1 MTCETVD
8 LGNGQLAMVCGG
20 RGRRHN
26 CEFCSRYATK
36 QCDFPVLRKGKMV
49 TCDAW
54 MCDRCAVKQEPLGSD
69 IDFCPPHHR
78 NAKKIME
85 ARLGVVADDIPEPEG
100 LDEERT
106 VER

>member
-1 MTCETVD
+1 
-8 LGNGQLAMVCGG
+8 MVSVAE
-20 RGRRHN
+20 RFRHL
-26 CEFCSRYATK
+26 
-36 QCDFPVLRKGKMV
+36 PVEQVHASSNLVAHPIFWRMP
-49 TCDAW
+49 CHS
-54 MCDRCAVKQEPLGSD
+54 AVKQEPLGSD

-100 LDEERT
+100 LDQERT

>member
-1 MTCETVD
+1 
-8 LGNGQLAMVCGG
+8 
-20 RGRRHN
+20 
-26 CEFCSRYATK
+26 
-36 QCDFPVLRKGKMV
+36 
-49 TCDAW
+49 

-106 VER
+106 VERG

>member
-8 LGNGQLAMVCGG
+8 LGNGQFAMVCGG

-36 QCDFPVLRKGKMV
+36 QCDFPIIKGGKQK
-49 TCDAW
+49 TCDAH
-54 MCDRCAVKQEPLGSD
+54 MCDRCSVPQGPG
-69 IDFCPPHHR
+69 IDWCLPHHR

>member
-1 MTCETVD
+1 MPRSSVTSRSSKAESRKLATLTCVT
-8 LGNGQLAMVCGG
+8 GARFHRG
-20 RGRRHN
+20 RG
-26 CEFCSRYATK
+26 
-36 QCDFPVLRKGKMV
+36 
-49 TCDAW
+49 
-54 MCDRCAVKQEPLGSD
+54 
-69 IDFCPPHHR
+69 IDWCLPHHR

>member
-1 MTCETVD
+1 MLCNKVD
-8 LGNGQLAMVCGG
+8 LGHGQFAFVCT
-20 RGRRHN
+20 RGQRHN
-26 CEFCSRYATK
+26 CQFCSRYATK
-36 QCDFPVLRKGKMV
+36 QCDFPVLNNGREK

-54 MCDRCAVKQEPLGSD
+54 MCDRCAVSKGPNVD
-69 IDFCPPHHR
+69 WCPPHER

-85 ARLGVVADDIPEPEG
+85 AHLGVAPEMPEPEG